1 MDRECCTLALK
12 KLSIFLFRD
21 RLCPIIDVQT
31 FKKNY
36 RCPEG
41 PPDPMWPEAFFVPAC
56 VEPSARNASP
66 GPALCPFGNVGP
78 GWWTGWPSSLVP
90 QPAQCPHDRFPTS
103 SRPPPRTHGGD
114 DDARPWPL
122 RWRWLDAALPP
133 CHRGCR
139 PAPMPPRMPPRPT
152 IARWARAAMAL
163 VVGAATEEEG
173 GRGRRL
179 KRERRFGPCL
189 GDNNPSYHFLL
200 FHYF

>member
-12 KLSIFLFRD
+12 KLSIFLFRE

-41 PPDPMWPEAFFVPAC
+41 PPDPMWPEAFFVSAC
-56 VEPSARNASP
+56 VGPSARNASP

-90 QPAQCPHDRFPTS
+90 QPTQCPHDRFPTS

-139 PAPMPPRMPPRPT
+139 PAPR
-152 IARWARAAMAL
+152 
-163 VVGAATEEEG
+163 
-173 GRGRRL
+173 
-179 KRERRFGPCL
+179 
-189 GDNNPSYHFLL
+189 
-200 FHYF
+200 